1 MDFENLLD
9 IEFCSRISKK
19 KFADF
24 QNFKS
29 FLILI
34 FHKPSLR
41 SHTQFGPDRFSRFD
55 VYWIQPNKQ
64 TDKPNLYVDDY
75 DIICIY
81 KAVIFV
87 CLLVCPIQT
96 EEPRTDLS
104 QILIMELGRH
114 TGMFL

>member
-1 MDFENLLD
+1 MHGPTKNLGP
-9 IEFCSRISKK
+9 ISSAVLTLM
-19 KFADF
+19 F
-24 QNFKS
+24 
-29 FLILI
+29 
-34 FHKPSLR
+34 
-41 SHTQFGPDRFSRFD
+41 
-55 VYWIQPNKQ
+55 YWIQTNKHPNKQ